1 MARGRRTGG
10 RSAERI
16 GEFELI
22 ARYFAPLARSFA
34 GAGGL
39 LSDNAFLPADPRRDL
54 VVKTDTVVAG
64 VHFLAGERPDIVAA
78 KALRVCLSDLAAGG
92 GEPFAYQLSLALPRA
107 WQERWIAGFAR
118 GLAADQ
124 RRYGIVLCGGDTVVT
139 PGPLTVTIT
148 AFGRVPRGKGL
159 TRGGARAGDR
169 LWVSGTIGDGALGL
183 LVARGRIASA
193 ALEKRYRLPE
203 PRSTLGP
210 RLIGI
215 ATAAAD
221 VSDGLLADAGHI
233 ADASQLALSIEREQV
248 PLSVAARRAVRG
260 EPDLWANVLG
270 GGDDYELVIA
280 VPPRREGALLA
291 AAQASGVKVTAV
303 GRFAAGSGV
312 ELTVGGRSVQAPRK
326 GYVHF

>member
-1 MARGRRTGG
+1 MARRR
-10 RSAERI
+10 RI

-22 ARYFAPLARSFA
+22 ARYFAPLARGFA

-39 LSDNAFLPADPRRDL
+39 KSDNAFLAADARHDL

-64 VHFLAGERPDIVAA
+64 VHFLADEGPVRVAA

-92 GEPFAYQLSLALPRA
+92 AVPFAYQLSLALSS
-107 WQERWIAGFAR
+107 RWTEDWVARFAS

-124 RRYGIVLCGGDTVVT
+124 RRYGVVLCGGDTVVT

-148 AFGRVPRGKGL
+148 AFGKVARGKGL
-159 TRGGARAGDR
+159 ARDGARAGDE

-183 LVARGRIASA
+183 LAARRELRGLPARQCAS
-193 ALEKRYRLPE
+193 LEHRFRLPQ
-203 PRSTLGP
+203 PRTTLGR
-210 RLIGI
+210 RLTGI

-233 ADASQLALSIEREQV
+233 ASASGLAVEIERESV
-248 PLSVAARRAVRG
+248 PLSRAARSAVARR
-260 EPDLWANVLG
+260 PALWSMILG
-270 GGDDYELVIA
+270 GGDDYELVMA
-280 VPPRREGALLA
+280 VPRRRRAPLLA
-291 AAQASGVKVTAV
+291 AALAAGVKLTRI
-303 GRFAAGSGV
+303 GRFTRGEGV
-312 ELTVGGRSVQAPRK
+312 RLTVGGKSAAAPRK